1 MAKRIL
7 LCDDESHIVKAAE
20 FKLKRAG
27 YDVETA
33 SNGEEAWEIIQRNL
47 PDMLITDCQM
57 PQLDGFGLTK
67 RIRENA
73 ATRELPIFMLTAK
86 GFELRPDELAEQWN
100 VMGVIAKPFSPR
112 ELLRTI
118 DQVLGGAAAAT

>member
-7 LCDDESHIVKAAE
+7 LCDDEIHIVKAAE

-33 SNGEEAWEIIQRNL
+33 SNGEEAWEIIQRNP

-57 PQLDGFGLTK
+57 PRLDGFGLIQISLW
-67 RIRENA
+67 IR
-73 ATRELPIFMLTAK
+73 
-86 GFELRPDELAEQWN
+86 W
-100 VMGVIAKPFSPR
+100 IAKRGITAWTVSQKTRRIVFVGF
-112 ELLRTI
+112 LIATAI
-118 DQVLGGAAAAT
+118 VLGVLVLRVAQRWGFLG

>member
-7 LCDDESHIVKAAE
+7 LCDDEIHIVKAAE

-33 SNGEEAWEIIQRNL
+33 SNGEEAWEIIQRNP

-57 PQLDGFGLTK
+57 PRLDGFGLTK
-67 RIRENA
+67 RIRENP

-118 DQVLGGAAAAT
+118 DHVLGGAAAT

>member
-7 LCDDESHIVKAAE
+7 LCDDEIHIVRAAE

-33 SNGEEAWEIIQRNL
+33 SNGEEAWEIIQRDP

-57 PQLDGFGLTK
+57 PRLDGFGLTK
-67 RIRENA
+67 RIRENP

-118 DQVLGGAAAAT
+118 DQVLGGAVAAT